1 MDNIRF
7 EKETTF
13 FRFYNLNK
21 RLLKY
26 HYIVIAH
33 TCTHYRRIP
42 RDTLSIFHHAHMS
55 RSDLGIFVC
64 NQNRKTPFYMYHKY
78 YYPNTFR
85 RQIYKFHRSTD
96 HNTQR
101 YIYHTSPYV
110 GNSTGDCSGS
120 CTSCRND
127 PPTSRGSSWNMWW
140 HQTDTSYSVHSCTSH
155 YTFSHCTH
163 PYTSGRFRLLGDRT

>member
-33 TCTHYRRIP
+33 TYTHYRSIP
-42 RDTLSIFHHAHMS
+42 HDTLCIFHHAHMS
-55 RSDLGIFVC
+55 RSDQGIFGC

-96 HNTQR
+96 RNTQR

-110 GNSTGDCSGS
+110 GNSTVDCSGS

-127 PPTSRGSSWNMWW
+127 RS
-140 HQTDTSYSVHSCTSH
+140 
-155 YTFSHCTH
+155 
-163 PYTSGRFRLLGDRT
+163 LLLNIYLVLLRTLLLI